1 MTEIVD
7 TIERITAESAALR
20 GALIGTVIGFFV
32 VGGFA
37 FWATFNAGSSAI
49 AAVGLGLF
57 AGFWGGPG
65 FGGMLGATL
74 AVTRND
80 ERERQ
85 AVASAGGG
93 AAAG

>member
-1 MTEIVD
+1 MTEIVQ

-32 VGGFA
+32 VSGFTIA
-37 FWATFNAGSSAI
+37 AALNAGTSLI
-49 AAVGLGLF
+49 AAAGLGLF

-74 AVTRND
+74 AVTRNE
-80 ERERQ
+80 ERERE
-85 AVASAGGG
+85 
-93 AAAG
+93 AAGA

>member
-1 MTEIVD
+1 MAEVVH

-32 VGGFA
+32 VGGFTVWVA
-37 FWATFNAGSSAI
+37 LNAGSTLI
-49 AAVGLGLF
+49 AAVGLGVF

-74 AVTRND
+74 AVTRNE
-80 ERERQ
+80 ERT
-85 AVASAGGG
+85 
-93 AAAG
+93 AATSR

>member
-1 MTEIVD
+1 MTEIVQ

-37 FWATFNAGSSAI
+37 FWVALNAGTSTI
-49 AAVGLGLF
+49 AAVGLALF

-74 AVTRND
+74 AVTRNE
-80 ERERQ
+80 ERERE
-85 AVASAGGG
+85 AP
-93 AAAG
+93 AA